1 MKTDV
6 KNFFS
11 DNDAVKK
18 IDSSYNG
25 EFQDMTV
32 KDRYEIYPKIKYP
45 MITIEEISNEDVEQY
60 FEGSERVSYLA
71 YQFEISCEQDLT
83 RTAIQN
89 VRYLM
94 KLLDGYLKGEKYVCL
109 RRIGDPAIA
118 PLSSDNN
125 VMTGYLRY
133 ECNLDIKTNTIYRRY

>member
-1 MKTDV
+1 MV
-6 KNFFS
+6 KE
-11 DNDAVKK
+11 

-25 EFQDMTV
+25 EFDNITI

-45 MITIEEISNEDVEQY
+45 MITLEEISNE
-60 FEGSERVSYLA
+60 
-71 YQFEISCEQDLT
+71 
-83 RTAIQN
+83 
-89 VRYLM
+89 
-94 KLLDGYLKGEKYVCL
+94 DGYLKGEKYVCL